1 MKRWHTACQTHRI
14 PPPAKRPPCPALAR
28 GGLPSAKLARESSQV
43 GMCTAGVG
51 GGVAVGRLGGGPGTT
66 PAAST
71 GRRRLPGWM
80 WRLNCASAWNC
91 FVVVKRSAPPGRNG
105 ARSSPQLSPGGG
117 LPSNNPPLNSVIA
130 QLHPFPSEAPLLR
143 AFSICGTIV
152 PRHWTAYEKSGQTD

>member
-71 GRRRLPGWM
+71 GRRRLPGRM
-80 WRLNCASAWNC
+80 WRLKCASAWNC
-91 FVVVKRSAPPGRNG
+91 FVAVKRSAPPGRNG

-117 LPSNNPPLNSVIA
+117 FLQQPTPQQCHSTASPLS
-130 QLHPFPSEAPLLR
+130 LR
-143 AFSICGTIV
+143 GTI
-152 PRHWTAYEKSGQTD
+152 TACIFNMWDHCSATLDCI